1 MYIPG
6 ELIKEI
12 ACNFYFLHFFFGSR
26 FEVFLVQFLAKHHA
40 KKIFKSFFLVDEV
53 KYNKLEADRFVLGDF
68 PIRI

>member
-1 MYIPG
+1 M
-6 ELIKEI
+6 
-12 ACNFYFLHFFFGSR
+12 
-26 FEVFLVQFLAKHHA
+26 QFLAKHHA